1 MLKNFVNVRRVKS
14 FLGSAFLLLSFGL
27 LQGCGED
34 SEKTA
39 MVRQAIAIESSDE
52 CHLCGMIITNFP
64 GPKGQL
70 YSRGISGNM
79 RFCSTRDM
87 FAFIV
92 DPENKHNIQEA
103 FVHDMAVTPWD
114 HPDNEAFID
123 AKKAFYVIGHGK
135 KGAMG
140 PTLASFSTQAD
151 ADAFVS
157 SEGGSVYRFEQITLE
172 LLISMNHMS
181 TESHGASA
189 HE

>member
-1 MLKNFVNVRRVKS
+1 MSEQFVHLRTIKS
-14 FLGSAFLLLSFGL
+14 LLGGVFLFLSFAL
-27 LQGCGED
+27 LQGCGEET
-34 SEKTA
+34 EKTA

-52 CHLCGMIITNFP
+52 CHMCGMIITNFP

-92 DPENKHNIQEA
+92 DPENQHNIQEA
-103 FVHDMAVTPWD
+103 YVHDMAVTPWD
-114 HPDNEAFID
+114 HPDDETYID

-172 LLISMNHMS
+172 LLVSMNS
-181 TESHGASA
+181 LRVKPSLPQTSE
-189 HE
+189 